1 MSLGLRV
8 DKSQL
13 DDASGA
19 AARGLRQSFTAAQRI
34 KEYLDGKTDQELI
47 DEFGYTSAEVATLR
61 AAMSATDQLRTIFE
75 GTTTLATVK
84 NFRNFVKPLW
94 GIGL

>member
-1 MSLGLRV
+1 
-8 DKSQL
+8 
-13 DDASGA
+13 
-19 AARGLRQSFTAAQRI
+19 
-34 KEYLDGKTDQELI
+34 
-47 DEFGYTSAEVATLR
+47 VATLR